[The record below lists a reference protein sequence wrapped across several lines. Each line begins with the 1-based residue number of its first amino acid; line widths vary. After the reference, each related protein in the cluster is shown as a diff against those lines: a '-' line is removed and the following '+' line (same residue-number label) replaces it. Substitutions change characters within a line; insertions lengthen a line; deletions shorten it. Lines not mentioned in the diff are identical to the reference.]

1 MLLFVCLRALPF
13 VSIRRRRDVAPTYRA
28 EAARLGL
35 GGHTWHERV
44 YTCVYRLNCSS
55 ASPRRKLYA
64 CGYSEYACEYS
75 EYPGG
80 YSEYAC
86 EYSEYPCGYP
96 EYACSGNVICLDVLR
111 AIKREPASAAGE
123 YSEYP
128 AVSTLP
134 RMHVCTSR
142 VHAHCAV
149 HAASTPETKPPHISP
164 RVAVSLVCLFV
175 CLLVCL
181 CGCSQRSSPSSTAP
195 RRALQRS
202 PAVREAVAGRFRMDK
217 TRRCRRFA
225 YA

>member
-1 MLLFVCLRALPF
+1 MLLFDVCLRALPF

-96 EYACSGNVICLDVLR
+96 VRLQRQRDLPRRAPRDQARARLRRRRVLGV
-111 AIKREPASAAGE
+111 PGCE

-128 AVSTLP
+128 G
-134 RMHVCTSR
+134 CEYF
-142 VHAHCAV
+142 
-149 HAASTPETKPPHISP
+149 AANDVVYTRI
-164 RVAVSLVCLFV
+164 VLFQ
-175 CLLVCL
+175 LH
-181 CGCSQRSSPSSTAP
+181 Q
-195 RRALQRS
+195 
-202 PAVREAVAGRFRMDK
+202 
-217 TRRCRRFA
+217 CRKLNLRT
-225 YA
+225 